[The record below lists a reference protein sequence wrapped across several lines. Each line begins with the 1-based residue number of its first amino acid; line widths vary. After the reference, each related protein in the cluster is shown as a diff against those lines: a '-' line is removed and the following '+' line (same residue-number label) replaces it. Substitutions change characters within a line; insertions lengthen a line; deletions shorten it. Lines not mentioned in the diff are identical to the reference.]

1 LLVLGDVPNSND
13 TILTTCSEH
22 SIATGGTTP
31 LYLIYLALVIFIN
44 KLGLR
49 LLGGPKT
56 NQILRTAT
64 CKHFPTWVPLNLLN
78 VVGVSTAPD
87 LEWTS
92 WRINRPIVYLL

>member
-1 LLVLGDVPNSND
+1 
-13 TILTTCSEH
+13 
-22 SIATGGTTP
+22 
-31 LYLIYLALVIFIN
+31 
-44 KLGLR
+44 LGLR
-49 LLGGPKT
+49 LLGGPKA

-92 WRINRPIVYLL
+92 WRINRPI